1 MMDISCIG
9 LILLSALLWG
19 STDALIKLF
28 SPPQLKQKREDGF
41 WAKHLIQDFIF
52 LLGSPGSIFF
62 HFSLK
67 ICKLVVKK
75 DTGLP
80 KTNETAKT
88 TRNSCNMTTPRL
100 N

>member
-62 HFSLK
+62 
-67 ICKLVVKK
+67 IK
-75 DTGLP
+75 DLQVGCEERYRVT
-80 KTNETAKT
+80 
-88 TRNSCNMTTPRL
+88 
-100 N
+100 